1 MSSQYF
7 RGKMSP
13 FKPVKTLRF
22 FEDVHSQLKEAILS
36 GRFKPGEKLPSER
49 ELCLEFQV
57 SRGVIREAIRALE
70 LSGFVCIRQG
80 PTGGAF
86 VTDLTFNQVG
96 SAFLDL
102 FKTSKLSMKDI
113 AQVRLHVEPEVA
125 RLAALNYEASQL
137 EMLLQMERE
146 EHVDYVSYPDRIDRL
161 TRVHKVLAQLC
172 GNQFFE
178 VIVRSMLMLTAD
190 VALTVASDH
199 DLLHGPGEHQAVIQ
213 AVISRDG
220 EKAAEEMARH
230 LKQFSQNLIEME
242 KTYRQRYAA
251 E

>member
-1 MSSQYF
+1 MNQ
-7 RGKMSP
+7 
-13 FKPVKTLRF
+13 FKPVKTIRF
-22 FEDVHSQLKEAILS
+22 FEDVQSQLKEAILS
-36 GRFKPGEKLPSER
+36 GRFKAGEKLPSER

-80 PTGGAF
+80 PAGGAF

-113 AQVRLHVEPEVA
+113 APVRLHIEPEVA
-125 RLAALNYEASQL
+125 RLATLNFKPSQA
-137 EMLLQMERE
+137 EMLLQVERD
-146 EHVDYVSYPDRIDRL
+146 EHVDYASNADRIDRL
-161 TRVHKVLAQLC
+161 TRVHKVIAQLC

-199 DLLHGPGEHQAVIQ
+199 DLIHGPGEHQAVIQ
-213 AVISRDG
+213 AVISGDEER
-220 EKAAEEMARH
+220 AAQEMAQH

-242 KTYRQRYAA
+242 KTYRQRYS
-251 E
+251 